1 MDQQNTTPG
10 SLYGLQTDRLS
21 LVRDDV
27 EKALDSICKAD
38 EIVLP
43 YTPDQTA
50 NMALDAYLIEAREA
64 LEHALSMLR
73 AGFG

>member
-10 SLYGLQTDRLS
+10 SLYGLQTDLLS

-43 YTPDQTA
+43 YMSRP
-50 NMALDAYLIEAREA
+50 
-64 LEHALSMLR
+64 
-73 AGFG
+73 